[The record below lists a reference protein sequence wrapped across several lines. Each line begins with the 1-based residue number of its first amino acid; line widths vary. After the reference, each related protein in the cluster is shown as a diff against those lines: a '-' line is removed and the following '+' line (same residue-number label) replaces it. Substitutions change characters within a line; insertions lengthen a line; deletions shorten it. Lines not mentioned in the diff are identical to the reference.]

1 MKKNI
6 FAVTAFVT
14 VTAMVFTICVDTE
27 AKVRMSRKKLTM
39 EVSKTHTLKI
49 KGVKGKKI
57 IWKSSKPGVAKVN
70 KKGKVTALRKGK
82 ATITAKAGKKLYKCV
97 VTVKDKR
104 NKGGLNMATPG
115 PDEPA
120 VIQDNPAATAGQFAA
135 GSQEPTPASS
145 ESTPV
150 PTPDNS
156 GSGNTYPCVTEYA
169 ALMDCRI
176 SYIDEEGFDISDA
189 DGEVIRDFFWPEDNK
204 DIVYDGILTGAGEEP
219 FNSSNHFLWYAASG
233 ENMNC
238 SDIRIGDIVDVV
250 YGYTAS
256 QIEIP
261 LENRP
266 CFCAAINVHKRQG
279 SPKPEPTP
287 DNSGS
292 EITYPSDTEYAA
304 LMDCHISYIDRKGW
318 FEISDADGE
327 VIRGFYW
334 PKEKDIVYNGIL
346 TGGGEV
352 PFNSSN
358 KFYSYNAIGENM
370 NCSDIRIGDMVDVV
384 YGYYYKDADIPL
396 KKRSCICVAINVHDR
411 QGLQLPN
418 NFSDELCGPCVME
431 YAAYMDCRI
440 SDIEG
445 GMIELSDTDGKVI
458 CRFGGSGWVA
468 AMPKYFLCDQLEVVY
483 DGILTDGSGK
493 PFNSSNKLGTYEA
506 KGENMDYSDIR
517 IGDIVDVV
525 YGYSLE
531 HPQVEK
537 RKYECYAINVHKR

>member
-27 AKVRMSRKKLTM
+27 AKVQMNRKKLTM

-49 KGVKGKKI
+49 KGVKGKI

-104 NKGGLNMATPG
+104 NKGGLNMATPK
-115 PDEPA
+115 PDGPA
-120 VIQDNPAATAGQFAA
+120 VIQDNPTATAGQPTSKPDQPAA
-135 GSQEPTPASS
+135 GPPDRTPA
-145 ESTPV
+145 P
-150 PTPDNS
+150 
-156 GSGNTYPCVTEYA
+156 
-169 ALMDCRI
+169 
-176 SYIDEEGFDISDA
+176 FD
-189 DGEVIRDFFWPEDNK
+189 
-204 DIVYDGILTGAGEEP
+204 
-219 FNSSNHFLWYAASG
+219 
-233 ENMNC
+233 
-238 SDIRIGDIVDVV
+238 
-250 YGYTAS
+250 
-256 QIEIP
+256 
-261 LENRP
+261 
-266 CFCAAINVHKRQG
+266 
-279 SPKPEPTP
+279 PKPEPTP

-304 LMDCHISYIDRKGW
+304 CMDCHISYIDRKGW

-334 PKEKDIVYNGIL
+334 PDNNKDIVYDGIL

-358 KFYSYNAIGENM
+358 KFYSYAASGENM
-370 NCSDIRIGDMVDVV
+370 NHSDIRIGDSVDVV
-384 YGYYYKDADIPL
+384 YGYYDKVVDMPL
-396 KKRSCICVAINVHDR
+396 EKRPCFCAAINVHDR
-411 QGLQLPN
+411 QGLQLPDS
-418 NFSDELCGPCVME
+418 FSDERCYLCVME

-440 SDIEG
+440 SDIDG
-445 GMIELSDTDGKVI
+445 GMIELSDKDGKVV
-458 CRFGGSGWVA
+458 CRFDESGA
-468 AMPKYFLCDQLEVVY
+468 GPGRAMPGYFLGGVDVVY
-483 DGILTDGSGK
+483 DGILTDLSGE

-506 KGENMDYSDIR
+506 NGENMDYDDIR

-525 YGYSLE
+525 YGYSLDVPNIYIC
-531 HPQVEK
+531 H
-537 RKYECYAINVHKR
+537 AINVHKRAR

>member
-14 VTAMVFTICVDTE
+14 MIAMLSIICVDTE
-27 AKVRMSRKKLTM
+27 AKVRMSKKKLTM
-39 EVSKTHTLKI
+39 EVSKTHTLKL

-57 IWKSSKPGVAKVN
+57 IWKSSKPGVVKVN

-82 ATITAKAGKKLYKCV
+82 ATITAKAGKKLYKCA
-97 VTVKDKR
+97 VTVKDKK
-104 NKGGLNMATPG
+104 NKGGLNMATPR
-115 PDEPA
+115 PHEPA
-120 VIQDNPAATAGQFAA
+120 VIQDNPAATAGQSTSMPDQPAI
-135 GSQEPTPASS
+135 GSQQPTP
-145 ESTPV
+145 
-150 PTPDNS
+150 
-156 GSGNTYPCVTEYA
+156 
-169 ALMDCRI
+169 
-176 SYIDEEGFDISDA
+176 
-189 DGEVIRDFFWPEDNK
+189 
-204 DIVYDGILTGAGEEP
+204 
-219 FNSSNHFLWYAASG
+219 
-233 ENMNC
+233 
-238 SDIRIGDIVDVV
+238 
-250 YGYTAS
+250 
-256 QIEIP
+256 IP
-261 LENRP
+261 
-266 CFCAAINVHKRQG
+266 
-279 SPKPEPTP
+279 SEPTP

-304 LMDCHISYIDRKGW
+304 RMDCRISYVDKKGW

-358 KFYSYNAIGENM
+358 KFYSYSAIGENM

-384 YGYYYKDADIPL
+384 YGYYYKDVDIPL

-445 GMIELSDTDGKVI
+445 GMMELSDTDGKVI

-506 KGENMDYSDIR
+506 KGENIDYSDIR

-531 HPQVEK
+531 RPQVEK
-537 RKYECYAINVHKR
+537 RNYECLAINVHKR